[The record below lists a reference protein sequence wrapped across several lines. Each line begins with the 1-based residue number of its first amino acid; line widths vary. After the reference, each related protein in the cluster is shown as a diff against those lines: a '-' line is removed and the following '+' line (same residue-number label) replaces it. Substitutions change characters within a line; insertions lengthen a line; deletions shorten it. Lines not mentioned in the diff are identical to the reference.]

1 VELTF
6 LYVAVNVVNTY
17 KWYIFYTLIFII
29 CKFIIP
35 PTPLNMKVF
44 LSLLISLLFSCGNNG
59 KSDTAID
66 DTDSIDGMTVKEWK
80 KNYVDSLTKKI
91 TRDAIFD
98 TVGLSLAPI
107 KVTNAKLFREEYS
120 SYKSINLTFK
130 NVSSKKMDA
139 SRFAWYGEN
148 FFGEPA
154 DMGGSLTEGYGGGFT
169 DKLIGL
175 GRSMTLQW
183 SILSRD
189 GKKVIL
195 AWPTEVAFADG
206 TKWKL

>member
-1 VELTF
+1 
-6 LYVAVNVVNTY
+6 
-17 KWYIFYTLIFII
+17 
-29 CKFIIP
+29 
-35 PTPLNMKVF
+35 MKVF
-44 LSLLISLLFSCGNNG
+44 LPFIVLVLFSCANSG
-59 KSDTAID
+59 KSDSARD

-80 KNYVDSLTKKI
+80 KNYVDSIMKKI
-91 TRDAIFD
+91 TKDAIFD

-107 KVTNAKLFREEYS
+107 KVTNAKLFKEEYS
-120 SYKSINLTFK
+120 SYRSISLTFK
-130 NVSSKKMDA
+130 NVSAKKIDA
-139 SRFAWYGEN
+139 IRFAWYGEN
-148 FFGEPA
+148 SFAEPA
-154 DMGGSLTEGYGGGFT
+154 DMGSSLTEGYGGGFT
-169 DKLIGL
+169 DKAIGP